1 MKNTPR
7 FLPVAILAS
16 VLAASVQLRG
26 QLPERLD
33 ERLRAL
39 YERSEFAA
47 ESLGAT
53 AWLDDGRRYTAV
65 TRGGN
70 GALVAYETATGASE
84 VLVAPRALVP
94 PGSSRPLQI
103 AGYSWAPAADSA
115 DSRGPK
121 LLIFTNTRRVWRQNT
136 RGDYW
141 TLDLRSGAL
150 HKIGADAPESSL
162 MFAKCSPDGRRVAYV
177 QAQNLFVEDLASGE
191 VRQLTS
197 DGGGNI
203 VNGTSDWVNEEEF
216 GIRDGFRWSP
226 DGRRIAYWQFDT
238 SGVERF
244 TLINNTDALYP
255 KTVTYPYPKPGTTN
269 SAVRI
274 GIVPSGGGATV
285 WVKTEGDPRKHY
297 VPRMDWADAS
307 TVMLQYMNR
316 AQNVNDALLADAA
329 TGVVRRVHRDES
341 KAWVEEV
348 DPVAWIRGGR
358 EFTWVSEQDGWR
370 HVYAIARDG
379 GRERL
384 LTRFEGDVAAVDAVD
399 PRGGRL
405 YFTASPANATQRYL
419 YSSSLDGDGRVQR
432 VTPEDQPGTHSY
444 DISPDGRW
452 AIHTYSRFETPP
464 RTEVVSLPDHRPIR
478 TLVDN
483 ATLSA
488 KIAPLLSPPVEFLEV
503 DLGGGVVLDGY
514 LIKPRTFDPAK
525 KYPVLVHVYGEPA
538 GTTVNDRWGGTG
550 MLFHRAIADEGYLV
564 ASFDNRG
571 TPALKGAAWRKVVY
585 GTVGELSAKE
595 QAAAIR
601 KLASERPYID
611 ADRIAIYGSSGG
623 GSNTLNAMFRYP
635 DVYTAG
641 MAIAPV
647 ADQRLYDTIYQE
659 RYMGLPQENEA
670 GYKAGSP
677 IHFAEGLRGRL
688 LIVHGTGDDNVHY
701 QGTELLINR
710 LVELGK
716 SFDVMIYPN
725 RTHALSEGPGTMLH
739 LRRLIARYLLE
750 HLPPGDRPTARNGD
764 SHLF

>member
-1 MKNTPR
+1 MKNTLR

-16 VLAASVQLRG
+16 VLAASAPLRG

-33 ERLRAL
+33 DRLRGL
-39 YERSEFAA
+39 YERSEFAV
-47 ESLGAT
+47 ESPGAT
-53 AWLDDGRRYTAV
+53 AWLDEGRRYTAV
-65 TRGGN
+65 TRGEHG
-70 GALVAYETATGASE
+70 GLVAYETATGASE
-84 VLVAPRALVP
+84 VLVAPRALIP
-94 PGSSRPLQI
+94 SGGSRPLEI
-103 AGYSWAPAADSA
+103 AGYSWSPADSA
-115 DSRGPK
+115 DLHGST
-121 LLIFTNTRRVWRQNT
+121 LLLFTNTRRVWRQNT

-150 HKIGADAPESSL
+150 HKVGADAPESSL
-162 MFAKCSPDGRRVAYV
+162 MFAKFSPDGRRVAYV
-177 QAQNLFVEDLASGE
+177 RARNLFVEDLASGE

-197 DGGGNI
+197 DGGGDI

-274 GIVPSGGGATV
+274 GVVPSGGGATV
-285 WVKTEGDPRKHY
+285 WVKTEGDPRNHY
-297 VPRMDWADAS
+297 VPRMEWADAS

-316 AQNVNDALLADAA
+316 AQNVNDVLLADAA

-341 KAWVEEV
+341 KSWVEEV
-348 DPVAWIRGGR
+348 DPVVWIHGGR
-358 EFTWVSEQDGWR
+358 EFTWISEKDGWR
-370 HVYAIARDG
+370 HVYAVARDS

-384 LTRFEGDVAAVDAVD
+384 LTRFEGDVAAVEAVD
-399 PRGGRL
+399 QRRGRL
-405 YFTASPANATQRYL
+405 YFTASPASATQRYL
-419 YSSSLDGDGRVQR
+419 YSSSLDGDGRVLR
-432 VTPEDQPGTHSY
+432 ITPDAQAGTHGY

-452 AIHTYSRFETPP
+452 AIHTYSRFEMPP
-464 RTEVVSLPDHRPIR
+464 RTEVVSLPDHRPVR

-488 KIAPLLSPPVEFLEV
+488 KIAPLLSPPVEFLKV

-525 KYPVLVHVYGEPA
+525 RYPVLVHVYGEPA
-538 GTTVNDRWGGTG
+538 STTVNDRWGGAG

-585 GTVGELSAKE
+585 GSVGELSAKE

-611 ADRIAIYGSSGG
+611 TDRIAIYGSSGG
-623 GSNTLNAMFRYP
+623 GSNTLNALFRYP
-635 DVYTAG
+635 DVYTVG

-677 IHFAEGLRGRL
+677 IHFAERLRGRL

-701 QGTELLINR
+701 QGTERLINR

-725 RTHALSEGPGTMLH
+725 RTHALSEGPGTTLH

-750 HLPPGDRPTARNGD
+750 HLPPGAI
-764 SHLF
+764 